1 MITARTTQ
9 RMLTT
14 TVTLTT
20 LGRQKLRS
28 QDLSVSQVL
37 PQISAMN
44 PNRSAV
50 KKKRP
55 ARYCPSLKSSGL
67 LIELESNLAV
77 TFLRSHSKTAGPGLE
92 DKAFHWQPP
101 DEPTL
106 VNRFCPVARTALVS
120 ADPLWMVQ

>member
-1 MITARTTQ
+1 MMITARTTQ

-44 PNRSAV
+44 PKPFRGE
-50 KKKRP
+50 KKDDQLGT
-55 ARYCPSLKSSGL
+55 ARL
-67 LIELESNLAV
+67 LN
-77 TFLRSHSKTAGPGLE
+77 
-92 DKAFHWQPP
+92 QQ
-101 DEPTL
+101 
-106 VNRFCPVARTALVS
+106 VS
-120 ADPLWMVQ
+120 